1 MTSGQM
7 SRAYDPAAVER
18 RIYRNWQD
26 NGYFHAVAQPD
37 RPPYTI
43 IMPPPNVTGE
53 LHLGHAL
60 EKALED
66 ALIRYRRMTGAPTL
80 WLPGTDHAGIATQ
93 WVVERQL
100 QDQGSSRHQVG
111 RESFI
116 ERVWEHVE
124 KSGGIIHEQSRRLG
138 ISADWQR
145 HKFTLEPG
153 PSHAVRTTFVSLYRK
168 GLIYRHERII
178 NRCVRCATALSD
190 LEVDYQDVDG
200 QLYYIRYPLEDDPDK
215 AVTVATTRPETM
227 LGDTGVAVHPDDPRY
242 DGIRGRNAVLPIM
255 GRAIP
260 VVGDEAID
268 PEFGTGALKVTP
280 AHDPVDFEVGQ
291 RHRLD
296 APNVIGED
304 GNMTAVAGK
313 YAGVERFEARRR
325 VVAELESL
333 GALEKVEAH
342 RHSVGHCQR
351 CATVVEPLIS
361 MQWFVNVGSHQQ
373 PDSIAGKA
381 YRAVKPD
388 DPAAEPDIRIVPER
402 FTRVYLNWL
411 ENIRD
416 WCISRQLWWG
426 HRIPVWYCAPC
437 AHLTVAMDDPDA
449 CESCGSADIRQ
460 DADVLDTWFSSGL
473 WPHSTLGWPEKT
485 GDFDY
490 FYPTTVLETGYDIL
504 FFWVARMIMLGIE
517 NTGKAPFNTVYLH
530 GLIRDGSGA
539 KMSKTR
545 GNTMDPLDLLEKY
558 GTDALRFALTTGTAP
573 GNDLRFTENR
583 LESGRNYANK
593 IWNASRFVISALES
607 ENTTP
612 VGAPIRTSALESEN
626 TTGVGAHSS
635 ISALESENTAGVGAP
650 SRTSALE
657 SENTT
662 GVEAPSPIS
671 ALESE
676 NTAGVGAHSRAPI
689 RAPLQGWNNLQPQ
702 HREDR
707 WIISRLDRVTAE
719 VNRALESFELGDA
732 QQRLHEFIWNDYCDW
747 YIEMA
752 KIRLRN
758 PAQPSPLPTLAH
770 VLERTLRLLHPFM
783 PFITEEIW
791 QTLLSQLPAETPPA
805 AETPSDNDELAE
817 PPSSIMIAPYPAS
830 GGRID
835 PAAEEEIALVQQA
848 VRAVRNTRAQLR
860 IPAAQRLEALVEAN
874 GQQTAI
880 EDEADVIRAMSRIE
894 PLRIVSGSDAP
905 NHPRESG
912 NPRGVTLVVSPL
924 VVRLPLEGIVDLD
937 AESQRLRS
945 ELADCA
951 RNLERVEKL
960 VSNPNFRQKARPDVV
975 ETEEAR
981 LAELRDR
988 KQRLDEILEQL
999 ER

>member
-7 SRAYDPAAVER
+7 TRAYNAADVER
-18 RIYRNWQD
+18 RIYQNWLD
-26 NGYFHAVAQPD
+26 NGNFHATAKTGQQP
-37 RPPYTI
+37 YVI

-66 ALIRYRRMTGAPTL
+66 ALIRYRRMTGTPTL

-100 QDQGSSRHQVG
+100 QEQGISRHELG
-111 RESFI
+111 REAFV

-145 HKFTLEPG
+145 HKFTLDPG
-153 PSHAVRTTFVSLYRK
+153 PSHAVRTTFVSLYEK

-200 QLYYIRYPLEDDPDK
+200 HLYHIRYPLEDDPDTY
-215 AVTVATTRPETM
+215 VTVATTRPETM
-227 LGDTGVAVHPDDPRY
+227 LGDTGVAVHPEDPRY
-242 DGIRGRNAVLPIM
+242 DGIRGRNVVLPIM
-255 GRAIP
+255 GRIIP

-304 GNMTAVAGK
+304 GNMTAVTGK
-313 YAGVERFEARRR
+313 YFGVERFEARRR
-325 VVAELESL
+325 VVEELKSL
-333 GALEKVEAH
+333 GALEKVELH
-342 RHSVGHCQR
+342 SHSVGHCQR

-361 MQWFVNVGSHQQ
+361 MQWFVNVGSHEQ

-381 YRAVKPD
+381 YRAVTGD
-388 DPAAEPDIRIVPER
+388 GSGEPDIRIVPER

-411 ENIRD
+411 EHIRD

-426 HRIPVWYCAPC
+426 HRIPVWYCGPC
-437 AHLTVAMDDPDA
+437 GHLTVAMEDPIA
-449 CESCGSADIRQ
+449 CASCGSAEIRQ
-460 DADVLDTWFSSGL
+460 DPDVLDTWFSSGL
-473 WPHSTLGWPEKT
+473 WPHSTLGWPEDNA
-485 GDFDY
+485 DFDY

-545 GNTMDPLDLLEKY
+545 GNTMDPLVLLDKY

-583 LESGRNYANK
+583 LEAGRNYANK
-593 IWNASRFVISALES
+593 IWNASRFVISQLEGRS
-607 ENTTP
+607 
-612 VGAPIRTSALESEN
+612 GLE
-626 TTGVGAHSS
+626 
-635 ISALESENTAGVGAP
+635 
-650 SRTSALE
+650 
-657 SENTT
+657 
-662 GVEAPSPIS
+662 
-671 ALESE
+671 
-676 NTAGVGAHSRAPI
+676 
-689 RAPLQGWNNLQPQ
+689 GWSDVKPE

-707 WIISRLDRVTAE
+707 WIVSRLDRVTAE

-732 QQRLHEFIWNDYCDW
+732 QQRLHDFIWNDYCDW

-758 PAQPSPLPTLAH
+758 GSEPSPLPTLAH
-770 VLERTLRLLHPFM
+770 VLERILRLLHPFM
-783 PFITEEIW
+783 PFITEEVW
-791 QTLLSQLPAETPPA
+791 QTLKTELPEEGDAQAE
-805 AETPSDNDELAE
+805 
-817 PPSSIMIAPYPAS
+817 SIMVAPYPAS
-830 GGRID
+830 GGRVD
-835 PAAEEEIALVQQA
+835 PEAEEEISLVQQA

-860 IPAAQRLEALVEAN
+860 IPAAQHLEALVEAN
-874 GQQTAI
+874 GQQGAI
-880 EDEADVIRAMSRIE
+880 EDEADVIRAMSRVE
-894 PLRIVSGSDAP
+894 PLRIVSGGTEGSADV
-905 NHPRESG
+905 
-912 NPRGVTLVVSPL
+912 RGVTLVVSPL
-924 VVRLPLEGIVDLD
+924 VVRLLLEGVVDLD
-937 AESQRLRS
+937 AEGERLRA
-945 ELADCA
+945 ELADCD

-960 VSNPNFRQKARPDVV
+960 VSNPNFREKARPDVV
-975 ETEEAR
+975 ENEQAR
-981 LAELRDR
+981 LAELRER
-988 KQRLDEILEQL
+988 KQRLDEILDQL
-999 ER
+999 GR

>member
-7 SRAYDPAAVER
+7 SRAYDPADVER
-18 RIYRNWQD
+18 RIYQNWLD
-26 NGYFHAVAQPD
+26 NGYFHATPAPGQA
-37 RPPYTI
+37 PYVI

-100 QDQGSSRHQVG
+100 MDEGISRHELG
-111 RESFI
+111 REEFV
-116 ERVWEHVE
+116 ERVWKHVE

-138 ISADWQR
+138 ISADWER

-153 PSHAVRTTFVSLYRK
+153 PSHAVRTTFVSLYEK
-168 GLIYRHERII
+168 GLIYRRERII

-200 QLYYIRYPLEDDPDK
+200 QLYHIRYPLEDDTNQ

-242 DGIRGRNAVLPIM
+242 DGIRGRNVVLPIM

-304 GNMTAVAGK
+304 GNMTGVAGK

-325 VVAELESL
+325 VVEELESL
-333 GALEKVEAH
+333 GALEKVDAH
-342 RHSVGHCQR
+342 SHSVGHCQR

-361 MQWFVNVGSHQQ
+361 MQWFVNVGSHEQ

-381 YRAVKPD
+381 YRAVT
-388 DPAAEPDIRIVPER
+388 EGDIRIVPER

-426 HRIPVWYCAPC
+426 HRIPVWHCGPC
-437 AHLTVAMDDPDA
+437 GHLTVAMEDPDA
-449 CESCGSADIRQ
+449 CEACGSADIRQ
-460 DADVLDTWFSSGL
+460 DPDVLDTWFSSGL
-473 WPHSTLGWPEKT
+473 WPHSTLGWPEEDPEKNL
-485 GDFDY
+485 DFDY

-545 GNTMDPLDLLEKY
+545 GNTMDPLDLVEKY

-583 LESGRNYANK
+583 LEAGRNYANK
-593 IWNASRFVISALES
+593 IWNASRFVMSALEGKS
-607 ENTTP
+607 
-612 VGAPIRTSALESEN
+612 GLE
-626 TTGVGAHSS
+626 GWSS
-635 ISALESENTAGVGAP
+635 VKPE
-650 SRTSALE
+650 
-657 SENTT
+657 
-662 GVEAPSPIS
+662 
-671 ALESE
+671 
-676 NTAGVGAHSRAPI
+676 
-689 RAPLQGWNNLQPQ
+689 

-707 WIISRLDRVTAE
+707 WIVSRLDRVTAD

-758 PAQPSPLPTLAH
+758 GSEPSPLPMLAH
-770 VLERTLRLLHPFM
+770 VLERILRLLHPFM

-791 QTLLSQLPAETPPA
+791 QALMARLPAENI
-805 AETPSDNDELAE
+805 SGHGE
-817 PPSSIMIAPYPAS
+817 PVEPTESIMVAPYPAS
-830 GGRID
+830 GERTD

-874 GQQTAI
+874 GQRDAI
-880 EDEADVIRAMSRIE
+880 EDEADVIRAMSRVE
-894 PLRIVSGSDAP
+894 PLRIVEGGALRQAQDEQ
-905 NHPRESG
+905 NEV
-912 NPRGVTLVVSPL
+912 RGVTLVVSPL
-924 VVRLPLEGIVDLD
+924 VVRLPLDGVVDLD
-937 AESQRLRS
+937 AEGERLRS
-945 ELADCA
+945 ELSDCA

-960 VSNPNFRQKARPDVV
+960 VANPNFREKARPDVV
-975 ETEEAR
+975 ETEETR

-999 ER
+999 GR

>member
-1 MTSGQM
+1 MPFLSDAGVPARSLLAPMTSGQM
-7 SRAYDPAAVER
+7 SRTYDPAAVEQ
-18 RIYRNWQD
+18 RIYRNWLD
-26 NGYFHAVAQPD
+26 NGYFHPANEANLK
-37 RPPYTI
+37 PYVI

-66 ALIRYRRMTGAPTL
+66 ALIRYRRMTGTPTL

-100 QDQGSSRHQVG
+100 LEEGTSRHEVG
-111 RESFI
+111 REAFV

-138 ISADWQR
+138 ISADWER

-153 PSHAVRTTFVSLYRK
+153 PSHAVRTTFVSLYNK

-200 QLYYIRYPLEDDPDK
+200 QLYHIRYPLEGDPSK
-215 AVTVATTRPETM
+215 SVTVATTRPETM
-227 LGDTGVAVHPDDPRY
+227 LGDTGVAVHPDDRRY
-242 DGIRGRNAVLPIM
+242 DGIRGRNVVLPIM
-255 GRAIP
+255 GRVIP

-304 GNMTAVAGK
+304 GAMTEVAGK
-313 YAGVERFEARRR
+313 YVGVERFEARRL
-325 VVAELESL
+325 VVEELESL
-333 GALEKVEAH
+333 GVLDKVESH

-361 MQWFVNVGSHQQ
+361 MQWFVNVGSHEQ
-373 PDSIAGKA
+373 PGSIAGKA
-381 YRAVKPD
+381 YRAVT
-388 DPAAEPDIRIVPER
+388 EGDIRIVPER

-426 HRIPVWYCAPC
+426 HRIPVWYCGPC
-437 AHLTVAMDDPDA
+437 GHLTVAMHDA
-449 CESCGSADIRQ
+449 EVCEACGSTDIRQ
-460 DADVLDTWFSSGL
+460 DPDVLDTWFSSGL
-473 WPHSTLGWPEKT
+473 WPHSTLGWPEESP
-485 GDFDY
+485 DFDY
-490 FYPTTVLETGYDIL
+490 YYPTTVLETGYDIL

-517 NTGKAPFNTVYLH
+517 NTGKAPFSTVYLH

-545 GNTMDPLDLLEKY
+545 GNTMDPLDLVEKY

-583 LESGRNYANK
+583 LEAGRNYANK
-593 IWNASRFVISALES
+593 IWNASRFVMSALEGKS
-607 ENTTP
+607 GLEGWSNVSP
-612 VGAPIRTSALESEN
+612 V
-626 TTGVGAHSS
+626 
-635 ISALESENTAGVGAP
+635 
-650 SRTSALE
+650 
-657 SENTT
+657 
-662 GVEAPSPIS
+662 
-671 ALESE
+671 
-676 NTAGVGAHSRAPI
+676 
-689 RAPLQGWNNLQPQ
+689 

-707 WIISRLDRVTAE
+707 WIISRLDRVTAD

-752 KIRLRN
+752 KIRLRKGSE
-758 PAQPSPLPTLAH
+758 PSPLPTLAH
-770 VLERTLRLLHPFM
+770 VLERILRLLHPFM
-783 PFITEEIW
+783 PFITEEVW
-791 QTLLSQLPAETPPA
+791 QALKARLPVEGMAKAE
-805 AETPSDNDELAE
+805 
-817 PPSSIMIAPYPAS
+817 SIMISPYPS
-830 GGRID
+830 SSERVD
-835 PAAEEEIALVQQA
+835 PTAEEEITLVQQT

-860 IPAAQRLEALVEAN
+860 IPAAQHLEALVEAN
-874 GQQTAI
+874 GKRAAI
-880 EDEADVIRAMSRIE
+880 EDEADVIRAMSRVE
-894 PLRIVSGSDAP
+894 PLRIVEGAGGSDAGG
-905 NHPRESG
+905 S
-912 NPRGVTLVVSPL
+912 GVTLVVNPL
-924 VVRLPLEGIVDLD
+924 VVRLPLEGVVDLD
-937 AESQRLRS
+937 AEGERLRT
-945 ELADCA
+945 ELGECA

-960 VSNPNFRQKARPDVV
+960 VSNPNFREKARPDVV
-975 ETEEAR
+975 ENEEAR
-981 LAELRDR
+981 LAELRER
-988 KQRLDEILEQL
+988 KHRLDEILEQL
-999 ER
+999 GR

>member
-1 MTSGQM
+1 MTSAQTPSASSRM
-7 SRAYDPAAVER
+7 PRAYNAADVEQ
-18 RIYRNWQD
+18 RIYQD
-26 NGYFHAVAQPD
+26 WLDKDYFHAVQQAGRQP
-37 RPPYTI
+37 YVI

-66 ALIRYRRMTGAPTL
+66 ALIRYRRMTGIPTL

-100 QDQGSSRHQVG
+100 IEEGTSRHDIG
-111 RESFI
+111 REAFI
-116 ERVWEHVE
+116 QRVWEHVE

-138 ISADWQR
+138 ISADWER
-145 HKFTLEPG
+145 HKFTLDSG
-153 PSHAVRTTFVSLYRK
+153 PSNAVRTTFVSLYEK

-200 QLYYIRYPLEDDPDK
+200 QLYHIRYPLEEDPDRY
-215 AVTVATTRPETM
+215 VTVATTRPETM

-242 DGIRGRNAVLPIM
+242 DGIRGRNVVLPIM
-255 GRAIP
+255 GRVIP

-304 GNMTAVAGK
+304 GNMTGVTGK
-313 YAGVERFEARRR
+313 YAGVERFECRRR
-325 VVAELESL
+325 VIEELESL
-333 GALEKVEAH
+333 GVLEKVEPH
-342 RHSVGHCQR
+342 SHSVGHCQR

-361 MQWFVNVGSHQQ
+361 MQWFVNIGSHEQ

-381 YRAVKPD
+381 YRAVT
-388 DPAAEPDIRIVPER
+388 EGDIRIVPER

-426 HRIPVWYCAPC
+426 HRIPVWYCGPC
-437 AHLTVAMDDPDA
+437 GHMTVALDDPEA
-449 CESCGSADIRQ
+449 CESCGSLDIRQ
-460 DADVLDTWFSSGL
+460 DPDVLDTWFSSGL
-473 WPHSTLGWPEKT
+473 WPHSTLGWP
-485 GDFDY
+485 GDTDDLGY

-517 NTGKAPFNTVYLH
+517 NTGKPPFNTVYLH

-583 LESGRNYANK
+583 LEAGRNYANK
-593 IWNASRFVISALES
+593 IWNASRFVISQLEGRQGLEGWS
-607 ENTTP
+607 NVTP
-612 VGAPIRTSALESEN
+612 E
-626 TTGVGAHSS
+626 
-635 ISALESENTAGVGAP
+635 
-650 SRTSALE
+650 
-657 SENTT
+657 
-662 GVEAPSPIS
+662 
-671 ALESE
+671 
-676 NTAGVGAHSRAPI
+676 
-689 RAPLQGWNNLQPQ
+689 

-707 WIISRLDRVTAE
+707 WIVSRLDRVAAD

-732 QQRLHEFIWNDYCDW
+732 QQRLHDFIWNDYCDW

-752 KIRLRN
+752 KIRVRN
-758 PAQPSPLPTLAH
+758 GTGPSPLPTLAH
-770 VLERTLRLLHPFM
+770 VLERILRLLHPFM
-783 PFITEEIW
+783 PFITEEVW
-791 QTLLSQLPAETPPA
+791 QTLKSELPEEGDAQAE
-805 AETPSDNDELAE
+805 
-817 PPSSIMIAPYPAS
+817 SIMVAPYPAS
-830 GGRID
+830 DGRFD
-835 PAAEEEIALVQQA
+835 QDAEEEIALVQQT

-860 IPAAQRLEALVEAN
+860 IPAAQHLEALVEAN
-874 GQQTAI
+874 GQRVAI
-880 EDEADVIRAMSRIE
+880 EAEADVIRALSRVE
-894 PLRIVSGSDAP
+894 PLRIVSGSSEGDV
-905 NHPRESG
+905 G
-912 NPRGVTLVVSPL
+912 VRGITLVVSPL
-924 VVRLPLEGIVDLD
+924 VVRLPLEGVVDLD
-937 AESQRLRS
+937 AEGERLRS
-945 ELADCA
+945 ELADCD

-960 VSNPNFRQKARPDVV
+960 VSNPNFREKARPDVV
-975 ETEEAR
+975 ENEEAR
-981 LAELRDR
+981 LADLRER
-988 KQRLDEILEQL
+988 KQRLEEILQQL

>member
-1 MTSGQM
+1 MTSAHTPGASSQM
-7 SRAYDPAAVER
+7 PRAYNAADVER
-18 RIYRNWQD
+18 RIYQD
-26 NGYFHAVAQPD
+26 WLDKDYFHAAPQSGKD
-37 RPPYTI
+37 PYVI

-66 ALIRYRRMTGAPTL
+66 ALIRYRRMTGVPTL

-100 QDQGSSRHQVG
+100 IEEGTTRHDIG
-111 RESFI
+111 REAFVQ
-116 ERVWEHVE
+116 RVWQHVE

-138 ISADWQR
+138 ISADWER
-145 HKFTLEPG
+145 HKFTLDPG
-153 PSHAVRTTFVSLYRK
+153 PSTAVRSTFVSLYEK

-190 LEVDYQDVDG
+190 LEVDYDDVDG
-200 QLYYIRYPLEDDPDK
+200 NLYHIRYPLEDEPDRH
-215 AVTVATTRPETM
+215 VTVATTRPETM

-242 DGIRGRNAVLPIM
+242 DGIRGRNVVLPIM
-255 GRAIP
+255 GRVIP

-280 AHDPVDFEVGQ
+280 AHDPIDFEVGQ

-304 GNMTAVAGK
+304 GAMTRVAGK

-325 VVAELESL
+325 VVEELDSL
-333 GALEKVEAH
+333 GVLEKVEPH

-361 MQWFVNVGSHQQ
+361 MQWFVNIGGHEQ

-381 YRAVKPD
+381 YRAVT
-388 DPAAEPDIRIVPER
+388 EGEIRIVPER

-426 HRIPVWYCAPC
+426 HRIPVWYCDSC
-437 AHLTVAMDDPDA
+437 GHMTVAMDDPTA
-449 CESCGSADIRQ
+449 CEACRSTGIRQ
-460 DADVLDTWFSSGL
+460 DPDVLDTWFSSGL
-473 WPHSTLGWPEKT
+473 WPHSTLGWPGNT
-485 GDFDY
+485 DDFDY

-517 NTGKAPFNTVYLH
+517 NTGKPPFNTVYLH

-545 GNTMDPLDLLEKY
+545 GNTMDPLDLVEKY

-583 LESGRNYANK
+583 LEAGRNYANK
-593 IWNASRFVISALES
+593 IWNASRFVISQLDGLQSTHPELVEGWS
-607 ENTTP
+607 DVTP
-612 VGAPIRTSALESEN
+612 E
-626 TTGVGAHSS
+626 
-635 ISALESENTAGVGAP
+635 
-650 SRTSALE
+650 
-657 SENTT
+657 
-662 GVEAPSPIS
+662 
-671 ALESE
+671 
-676 NTAGVGAHSRAPI
+676 
-689 RAPLQGWNNLQPQ
+689 

-707 WIISRLDRVTAE
+707 WIISRLDRVTAD

-752 KIRLRN
+752 KIRVRN
-758 PAQPSPLPTLAH
+758 GSGPSPLPTLAH
-770 VLERTLRLLHPFM
+770 VLERILRLLHPFM

-791 QTLLSQLPAETPPA
+791 QTLKSELPEEGEAHSE
-805 AETPSDNDELAE
+805 
-817 PPSSIMIAPYPAS
+817 SIMIAPYPTS

-835 PAAEEEIALVQQA
+835 AEAEEEIALVQQA

-860 IPAAQRLEALVEAN
+860 IPAAQHLEALVEAN
-874 GQQTAI
+874 GQRAAI
-880 EDEADVIRAMSRIE
+880 EDEADVIRALSRVE
-894 PLRIVSGSDAP
+894 PLRIVSGDDSASDPGA
-905 NHPRESG
+905 NE
-912 NPRGVTLVVSPL
+912 NTRGVTLVVTPL
-924 VVRLPLEGIVDLD
+924 VVRLPLEGVVDLD
-937 AESQRLRS
+937 AEGERLRS
-945 ELADCA
+945 ELADCDK
-951 RNLERVEKL
+951 NLERVEKL
-960 VSNPNFRQKARPDVV
+960 VSNPNFREKARPDVV
-975 ETEEAR
+975 ENEEAR

-988 KQRLDEILEQL
+988 QQRLNEILQQL
-999 ER
+999 GR

>member
-1 MTSGQM
+1 MTSMQM
-7 SRAYDPAAVER
+7 SRAYDPAVVEKR
-18 RIYRNWQD
+18 VYQNWLD
-26 NGYFHAVAQPD
+26 KDYFHAKADPEQQP
-37 RPPYTI
+37 YVI

-66 ALIRYRRMTGAPTL
+66 ALIRYRRMTGTPTL

-100 QDQGSSRHQVG
+100 LDEGISRHEIG
-111 RESFI
+111 REAFV

-138 ISADWQR
+138 ISADWER

-153 PSHAVRTTFVSLYRK
+153 PSHAVRKTFVSLYDK

-200 QLYYIRYPLEDDPDK
+200 QLYYIRYPLEDDPSR

-227 LGDTGVAVHPDDPRY
+227 LGDTGVAVHPEDQRY
-242 DGIRGRNAVLPIM
+242 DGIRGRNVVLPIM
-255 GRAIP
+255 GRSIP

-304 GNMTAVAGK
+304 GNMTEVAGK
-313 YAGVERFEARRR
+313 YAGVERFECRRR
-325 VVAELESL
+325 VVEELESL
-333 GALEKVEAH
+333 GVLEKVEQH

-361 MQWFVNVGSHQQ
+361 MQWFVNVGDHEQQ
-373 PDSIAGKA
+373 DSIAGKA
-381 YRAVKPD
+381 YRAVT
-388 DPAAEPDIRIVPER
+388 EGDIRIVPER

-426 HRIPVWYCAPC
+426 HRIPVWYCGAC
-437 AHLTVAMDDPDA
+437 GHLTVSMNDAEA
-449 CESCGSADIRQ
+449 CESCGSPDIRQ
-460 DADVLDTWFSSGL
+460 DPDVLDTWFSSGL
-473 WPHSTLGWPEKT
+473 WPHSTLGWPEDNP
-485 GDFDY
+485 DFDY

-545 GNTMDPLDLLEKY
+545 GNTMDPLDLVEKY

-583 LESGRNYANK
+583 LEAGRNYANK
-593 IWNASRFVISALES
+593 IWNASRFVMSALEGK
-607 ENTTP
+607 P
-612 VGAPIRTSALESEN
+612 GLE
-626 TTGVGAHSS
+626 
-635 ISALESENTAGVGAP
+635 
-650 SRTSALE
+650 
-657 SENTT
+657 
-662 GVEAPSPIS
+662 
-671 ALESE
+671 
-676 NTAGVGAHSRAPI
+676 
-689 RAPLQGWNNLQPQ
+689 GWQDVKPQ

-707 WIISRLDRVTAE
+707 WIVSRLDRVTAD
-719 VNRALESFELGDA
+719 VNRAMESFELGDA

-758 PAQPSPLPTLAH
+758 GSEPSPLPTLAH
-770 VLERTLRLLHPFM
+770 VLERILRLLHPFM
-783 PFITEEIW
+783 PFITEEVW
-791 QTLLSQLPAETPPA
+791 QSLKALLPEDGDSQTE
-805 AETPSDNDELAE
+805 
-817 PPSSIMIAPYPAS
+817 SIMIAPYPES
-830 GGRID
+830 PGRAD
-835 PAAEEEIALVQQA
+835 PEAEEEIALVQQA

-860 IPAAQRLEALVEAN
+860 IPAGQHLEAQVEAN
-874 GQQTAI
+874 GKRTAI
-880 EDEADVIRAMSRIE
+880 EDEADVIRVMSRIE
-894 PLRIVSGSDAP
+894 PLRITEGQSGSADGSA
-905 NHPRESG
+905 
-912 NPRGVTLVVSPL
+912 GVTLVVSPL
-924 VVRLPLEGIVDLD
+924 VVRLALEGVVDLN
-937 AESQRLRS
+937 AEGDRLRS
-945 ELADCA
+945 ELGDCD

-960 VSNPNFRQKARPDVV
+960 VSNPNFREKARPDVV

-981 LAELRDR
+981 LSELRER
-988 KQRLDEILEQL
+988 KQRLEEILQQL
-999 ER
+999 GR

>member
-7 SRAYDPAAVER
+7 SRAYEPAAVER
-18 RIYRNWQD
+18 RIYQNWMD
-26 NGYFHAVAQPD
+26 KGYFHAN
-37 RPPYTI
+37 RESSHRPYTI

-66 ALIRYRRMTGAPTL
+66 ALIRYRRMTGTPTL

-100 QDQGSSRHQVG
+100 LDEGTSRHDVG
-111 RESFI
+111 RDAFV

-138 ISADWQR
+138 ISADWER

-153 PSHAVRTTFVSLYRK
+153 PSHAVRTTFVSLYEK

-200 QLYYIRYPLEDDPDK
+200 QLYHIRYPLEDDPNR

-227 LGDTGVAVHPDDPRY
+227 LGDTGVAVHPEDPRY
-242 DGIRGRNAVLPIM
+242 DGIRGRNVVLPIM
-255 GRAIP
+255 GRVIP
-260 VVGDEAID
+260 VVGDEAIE

-304 GNMTAVAGK
+304 GNMTEVAGK

-325 VVAELESL
+325 VVEELESL
-333 GALEKVEAH
+333 GVLEKVEPH

-361 MQWFVNVGSHQQ
+361 MQWFVNVGSHEQ

-381 YRAVKPD
+381 YRAVT
-388 DPAAEPDIRIVPER
+388 EGDIRIVPER

-426 HRIPVWYCAPC
+426 HRIPVWYCALC
-437 AHLTVAMDDPDA
+437 VHLTVAMEDPDA
-449 CESCGSADIRQ
+449 CDACGSTDIRQ
-460 DADVLDTWFSSGL
+460 DPDVLDTWFSSGL
-473 WPHSTLGWPEKT
+473 WPHSTLGWPEESD
-485 GDFDY
+485 DFDY

-545 GNTMDPLDLLEKY
+545 GNTMDPLDLVEKY

-583 LESGRNYANK
+583 LEAGRNYANK
-593 IWNASRFVISALES
+593 IWNASRFVISQLEGKHDLEGWS
-607 ENTTP
+607 NVTP
-612 VGAPIRTSALESEN
+612 E
-626 TTGVGAHSS
+626 
-635 ISALESENTAGVGAP
+635 
-650 SRTSALE
+650 
-657 SENTT
+657 
-662 GVEAPSPIS
+662 
-671 ALESE
+671 
-676 NTAGVGAHSRAPI
+676 
-689 RAPLQGWNNLQPQ
+689 

-707 WIISRLDRVTAE
+707 WIISRLDRVTAD

-752 KIRLRN
+752 KIRVRN
-758 PAQPSPLPTLAH
+758 CSEPSPLPTLAH
-770 VLERTLRLLHPFM
+770 VLERILRLLHPFM

-791 QTLLSQLPAETPPA
+791 QTLRSELPEEGEVGTG
-805 AETPSDNDELAE
+805 
-817 PPSSIMIAPYPAS
+817 SIMIAPYPAS
-830 GGRID
+830 GERTD
-835 PAAEEEIALVQQA
+835 LAAEEEIALVQQA
-848 VRAVRNTRAQLR
+848 VRAVRNTRANSASPPRSAWKPSLKPTGSER
-860 IPAAQRLEALVEAN
+860 PSKPRPTLSAPCL
-874 GQQTAI
+874 GS
-880 EDEADVIRAMSRIE
+880 SRCE
-894 PLRIVSGSDAP
+894 
-905 NHPRESG
+905 
-912 NPRGVTLVVSPL
+912 
-924 VVRLPLEGIVDLD
+924 
-937 AESQRLRS
+937 
-945 ELADCA
+945 
-951 RNLERVEKL
+951 
-960 VSNPNFRQKARPDVV
+960 
-975 ETEEAR
+975 
-981 LAELRDR
+981 
-988 KQRLDEILEQL
+988 
-999 ER
+999 

>member
-7 SRAYDPAAVER
+7 PRAYNAADVER
-18 RIYRNWQD
+18 RIYQNWLD
-26 NGYFHAVAQPD
+26 KNYFHASPE
-37 RPPYTI
+37 PSKNPYVI

-66 ALIRYRRMTGAPTL
+66 ALIRYRRMTGVPTL

-100 QDQGSSRHQVG
+100 ADEGSSRHELG
-111 RESFI
+111 REDFVQ
-116 ERVWEHVE
+116 RVWQHVE
-124 KSGGIIHEQSRRLG
+124 RSGGIIHEQSRRLG
-138 ISADWQR
+138 ISADWER

-168 GLIYRHERII
+168 GLIYRSERII

-200 QLYYIRYPLEDDPDK
+200 QLYYIRYPLEDDPSRF
-215 AVTVATTRPETM
+215 VTVATTRPETM
-227 LGDTGVAVHPDDPRY
+227 LGDTGVAVHHDDPRY
-242 DGIRGRNAVLPIM
+242 DGIRGLNVVLPIM
-255 GRAIP
+255 GRSIP

-280 AHDPVDFEVGQ
+280 AHDPIDFEVGQ

-304 GNMTAVAGK
+304 GNMTEVAGK

-325 VVAELESL
+325 VVEELDSL
-333 GALEKVEAH
+333 GFLEKIEPIA
-342 RHSVGHCQR
+342 HSVGHCQR

-361 MQWFVNVGSHQQ
+361 MQWFVNVGSREI

-381 YRAVKPD
+381 YRAVAGDGVK
-388 DPAAEPDIRIVPER
+388 APDIRIVPER

-426 HRIPVWYCAPC
+426 HRIPVWYCGPC
-437 AHLTVAMDDPDA
+437 GHQTVSMEDPDA
-449 CESCGSADIRQ
+449 CEACGSEDIRQ
-460 DADVLDTWFSSGL
+460 DPDVLDTWFSSGL
-473 WPHSTLGWPEKT
+473 WPHSTLGWPEEN

-490 FYPTTVLETGYDIL
+490 FFPTTVLETGYDIL

-558 GTDALRFALTTGTAP
+558 GTDALRYALTTGTAP
-573 GNDLRFTENR
+573 GNDLRFTETR
-583 LESGRNYANK
+583 LEAGRNYANK
-593 IWNASRFVISALES
+593 IWNASRFVIGQLED
-607 ENTTP
+607 
-612 VGAPIRTSALESEN
+612 ATSAHPDLVEGWSDP
-626 TTGVGAHSS
+626 
-635 ISALESENTAGVGAP
+635 AP
-650 SRTSALE
+650 
-657 SENTT
+657 
-662 GVEAPSPIS
+662 V
-671 ALESE
+671 
-676 NTAGVGAHSRAPI
+676 
-689 RAPLQGWNNLQPQ
+689 

-707 WIISRLDRVTAE
+707 WIISRLDRVTSD
-719 VNRALESFELGDA
+719 VNRALENFELGDA

-752 KIRLRN
+752 KIRVRN
-758 PAQPSPLPTLAH
+758 GSEPSPLPTLAH
-770 VLERTLRLLHPFM
+770 VLERILRLLHPFM
-783 PFITEEIW
+783 PFITEEVW
-791 QTLLSQLPAETPPA
+791 QTLKSGLPEEGDSQA
-805 AETPSDNDELAE
+805 D
-817 PPSSIMIAPYPAS
+817 SIMIAPYPTS
-830 GGRID
+830 GERYD
-835 PAAEEEIALVQQA
+835 SLAEEEISLVQQA

-860 IPAAQRLEALVEAN
+860 IPAAQQLEALFEAN
-874 GQQTAI
+874 GQRAAI
-880 EDEADVIRAMSRIE
+880 EDEADVIRSLSRVD
-894 PLRIVSGSDAP
+894 PLRIVEGGALRQAQGEGKEAQDE
-905 NHPRESG
+905 RDTDV
-912 NPRGVTLVVSPL
+912 RGVTLVVSPL
-924 VVRLPLEGIVDLD
+924 VVRLPLEGVVDLE
-937 AESQRLRS
+937 AEGERLRS
-945 ELADCA
+945 ELDDCVK
-951 RNLERVEKL
+951 NLDRVEKL
-960 VSNPNFRQKARPDVV
+960 VSNPNFRQKARPEVV
-975 ETEEAR
+975 ENEEAR
-981 LAELRDR
+981 LAELRER
-988 KQRLDEILEQL
+988 KERLDEILEQL
-999 ER
+999 GS

>member
-7 SRAYDPAAVER
+7 PRAYDPASVER
-18 RIYRNWQD
+18 RVYQNWLD
-26 NGYFHAVAQPD
+26 EGYFHADPKTG
-37 RPPYTI
+37 RKPYVI

-100 QDQGSSRHQVG
+100 QEEGTSRHEVG
-111 RESFI
+111 RETFV

-145 HKFTLEPG
+145 HKFTLDPG
-153 PSHAVRTTFVSLYRK
+153 PSHAVRTTFVNLYNK

-200 QLYYIRYPLEDDPDK
+200 QLYYIRYPLEDDPQR

-227 LGDTGVAVHPDDPRY
+227 LGDTGVAVHPEDPRY

-268 PEFGTGALKVTP
+268 PEFGSGALKVTP

-313 YAGVERFEARRR
+313 YAGVERFEARSR

-333 GALEKVEAH
+333 GVLEKAESH

-361 MQWFVNVGSHQQ
+361 MQWFVNVGSHEQ

-381 YRAVKPD
+381 YRAVT
-388 DPAAEPDIRIVPER
+388 EGDIRIVPER

-426 HRIPVWYCAPC
+426 HRIPVWYCGHC
-437 AHLTVAMDDPDA
+437 VHLTVAMVDPDA
-449 CESCGSADIRQ
+449 CEACGSADIRQ
-460 DADVLDTWFSSGL
+460 DPDVLDTWFSSGL
-473 WPHSTLGWPEKT
+473 WPHSTLGWPEQT
-485 GDFDY
+485 EDFDY

-504 FFWVARMIMLGIE
+504 FFWVARMIMLGLE
-517 NTGKAPFNTVYLH
+517 NTGKAPFSTVYLH

-545 GNTMDPLDLLEKY
+545 GNTMDPLDLLEQY

-583 LESGRNYANK
+583 LEAGRNYANK
-593 IWNASRFVISALES
+593 IWNAARFVISALES
-607 ENTTP
+607 GNAADADAE
-612 VGAPIRTSALESEN
+612 
-626 TTGVGAHSS
+626 
-635 ISALESENTAGVGAP
+635 
-650 SRTSALE
+650 
-657 SENTT
+657 
-662 GVEAPSPIS
+662 
-671 ALESE
+671 
-676 NTAGVGAHSRAPI
+676 AHSRAN
-689 RAPLQGWNNLQPQ
+689 RQGWNNLRPQ

-707 WIISRLDRVTAE
+707 WIVSRLDRVTAE
-719 VNRALESFELGDA
+719 VNRALEGFELGDA

-758 PAQPSPLPTLAH
+758 GGEPSPLPALAH
-770 VLERTLRLLHPFM
+770 VLERILRLLHPFM
-783 PFITEEIW
+783 PFITEEVW
-791 QTLLSQLPAETPPA
+791 QTLMARLPAEGEDKA
-805 AETPSDNDELAE
+805 K
-817 PPSSIMIAPYPAS
+817 SIMIAPYPAS

-835 PAAEEEIALVQQA
+835 TEAEGEIELVQQA
-848 VRAVRNTRAQLR
+848 IRAVRNTRAQLR
-860 IPAAQRLEALVEAN
+860 IPAAQQLEALVEAN
-874 GQQTAI
+874 GQQSAV
-880 EDEADVIRAMSRIE
+880 EAEADVIRAMSRVE
-894 PLRIVSGSDAP
+894 PLRIVSGAS
-905 NHPRESG
+905 ESG
-912 NPRGVTLVVSPL
+912 GEMRGVTLVVSPL
-924 VVRLPLEGIVDLD
+924 VVRLPLEGVVDLD
-937 AESQRLRS
+937 AEGRRLRS
-945 ELADCA
+945 ELADCV

-960 VSNPNFRQKARPDVV
+960 VSNPNFRQKARPGVV

-981 LAELRDR
+981 LAELRER

-999 ER
+999 GR

>member
-1 MTSGQM
+1 MTSGEM
-7 SRAYDPAAVER
+7 SRAYDPAVVER
-18 RIYRNWQD
+18 RIYQNWLD
-26 NGYFHAVAQPD
+26 KGYFHATPELGRQ
-37 RPPYTI
+37 PYTI

-100 QDQGSSRHQVG
+100 ADEGISRHELG
-111 RESFI
+111 REAFV

-138 ISADWQR
+138 ISADWER

-153 PSHAVRTTFVSLYRK
+153 PSHAVRTTFVSLYQK

-200 QLYYIRYPLEDDPDK
+200 HLYHIRYPMEDDPAQ

-227 LGDTGVAVHPDDPRY
+227 LGDTGVAVHPEDPRY
-242 DGIRGRNAVLPIM
+242 DGIRGRNVVLPIM

-304 GNMTAVAGK
+304 GNMTAVTGK
-313 YAGVERFEARRR
+313 YEGVERFEARRR
-325 VVAELESL
+325 VVEELESL
-333 GALEKVEAH
+333 GVLEKIEPHA
-342 RHSVGHCQR
+342 HSVGHCQR

-361 MQWFVNVGSHQQ
+361 MQWFVNVGSHEE
-373 PDSIAGKA
+373 PYSIAGKA
-381 YRAVKPD
+381 YRAVT
-388 DPAAEPDIRIVPER
+388 EGDIRIVPER

-426 HRIPVWYCAPC
+426 HRIPVWYCRQC
-437 AHLTVAMDDPDA
+437 VHLTVAMEDPDA
-449 CESCGSADIRQ
+449 CESCGCAEIWQ
-460 DADVLDTWFSSGL
+460 DPDVLDTWFSSGL
-473 WPHSTLGWPEKT
+473 WPHSTLGWPE
-485 GDFDY
+485 DNDDLDY

-517 NTGKAPFNTVYLH
+517 NTGRAPFNTVYLH

-545 GNTMDPLDLLEKY
+545 GNTMDPLELLEKY

-583 LESGRNYANK
+583 LEAGRNYANK
-593 IWNASRFVISALES
+593 IWNASRFVISQLEGRQGLEGWS
-607 ENTTP
+607 NVTP
-612 VGAPIRTSALESEN
+612 E
-626 TTGVGAHSS
+626 
-635 ISALESENTAGVGAP
+635 
-650 SRTSALE
+650 
-657 SENTT
+657 
-662 GVEAPSPIS
+662 
-671 ALESE
+671 
-676 NTAGVGAHSRAPI
+676 
-689 RAPLQGWNNLQPQ
+689 

-719 VNRALESFELGDA
+719 VNRSLESFELGDA

-752 KIRLRN
+752 KIRVRN
-758 PAQPSPLPTLAH
+758 GSELSPLPTLAH
-770 VLERTLRLLHPFM
+770 VLERILRLLHPFM
-783 PFITEEIW
+783 PFITEEVW
-791 QTLLSQLPAETPPA
+791 QALKAELPEEGDAQAE
-805 AETPSDNDELAE
+805 
-817 PPSSIMIAPYPAS
+817 SIMTAPYPAS
-830 GGRID
+830 IGRID
-835 PAAEEEIALVQQA
+835 AEAEDEISLVQQA

-874 GQQTAI
+874 GQRAAI
-880 EDEADVIRAMSRIE
+880 EDEADVIRAMSRVE
-894 PLRIVSGSDAP
+894 PLRVVSGASEGEGA
-905 NHPRESG
+905 NL
-912 NPRGVTLVVSPL
+912 RGVTLVVSPL
-924 VVRLPLEGIVDLD
+924 VLRLPLEGVVDLD
-937 AESQRLRS
+937 AEGERLRS

-975 ETEEAR
+975 ENEEAR
-981 LAELRDR
+981 LSELRDR
-988 KQRLDEILEQL
+988 KQRLDEILAQL
-999 ER
+999 GR